1 MSDRK
6 RIALFVAFPEMVHV
20 RRILDGILSR
30 CEAYDYDIC
39 VFASST
45 HLSFPHIDY
54 MRGESNIYELANL
67 DKFDGVI
74 IDHGSM
80 TGDKDNQSLKR
91 LEERLQ
97 AYPDLPKCSLEMP
110 LKGMK
115 LIKKDNEDILREMC
129 RHVIEKHGR
138 KKICIL
144 TGPADNEVAV
154 DRLKI
159 FLDEI
164 EKHGLSVLPEHI
176 HYGDF
181 WYFGGDTLAR
191 KIMNGEIE
199 QPDAVICASDCMAIG
214 LVDRLLKSS
223 IRVPEDIAVVGID
236 ASDEGAINPITIS
249 SYDTGEETIGLEA
262 VDYLR
267 SIMEPGAEILPM
279 ENDSS
284 RQFHPGGSC
293 GCETDP
299 TYAMRLFRD
308 SLYISSYNHADEDVI
323 DHVNIGALMESYAQE
338 DFTASGS
345 AAECFK
351 FISSYT
357 GLLRPYQNFYLCLK
371 ENWLDMADEVYEGY
385 PEKVR
390 TFVAASSVGEE
401 EFYGEEKSVAFETSL
416 MHPIL
421 YKKRDKASVFYFSP
435 VHFNGVLLGYAVLQ
449 RSHSTRPAI
458 NIVYRNWLRYI
469 NNALELIRTEERLK
483 TLSIRDQLTGALNR
497 RGMYERYKEMLST
510 AKEGDAL
517 FVGVL
522 DMDGLKYINDTYGH
536 GEGDEGIK
544 GLCSVLSKLTRSNE
558 MNVRSGGDEFFL
570 IGIGRYNKEDEAL
583 RSREF
588 ADAVARK
595 SEAMNKPYNLSASIG
610 CLVFPDYREVKLDLA
625 LSEADEKMYNYKMR
639 HRRHRSV

>member
-1 MSDRK
+1 MS
-6 RIALFVAFPEMVHV
+6 
-20 RRILDGILSR
+20 
-30 CEAYDYDIC
+30 
-39 VFASST
+39 
-45 HLSFPHIDY
+45 
-54 MRGESNIYELANL
+54 
-67 DKFDGVI
+67 
-74 IDHGSM
+74 
-80 TGDKDNQSLKR
+80 
-91 LEERLQ
+91 
-97 AYPDLPKCSLEMP
+97 
-110 LKGMK
+110 
-115 LIKKDNEDILREMC
+115 
-129 RHVIEKHGR
+129 
-138 KKICIL
+138 
-144 TGPADNEVAV
+144 
-154 DRLKI
+154 
-159 FLDEI
+159 
-164 EKHGLSVLPEHI
+164 
-176 HYGDF
+176 
-181 WYFGGDTLAR
+181 
-191 KIMNGEIE
+191 
-199 QPDAVICASDCMAIG
+199 
-214 LVDRLLKSS
+214 
-223 IRVPEDIAVVGID
+223 
-236 ASDEGAINPITIS
+236 
-249 SYDTGEETIGLEA
+249 
-262 VDYLR
+262 
-267 SIMEPGAEILPM
+267 
-279 ENDSS
+279 
-284 RQFHPGGSC
+284 
-293 GCETDP
+293 
-299 TYAMRLFRD
+299 
-308 SLYISSYNHADEDVI
+308 
-323 DHVNIGALMESYAQE
+323 
-338 DFTASGS
+338 
-345 AAECFK
+345 
-351 FISSYT
+351 
-357 GLLRPYQNFYLCLK
+357 
-371 ENWLDMADEVYEGY
+371 
-385 PEKVR
+385 EKVR
-390 TFVAASSVGEE
+390 TFVAASCVGEE
-401 EFYGEEKSVAFETSL
+401 EFYGEDKSVAFETSL